1 MSILV
6 VFIWNPLFHCIDQ
19 TRGYMFLNY
28 DPRYTSALYPLITT
42 FVLIVIGLMAE
53 RYTEKHISASWNAK
67 R

>member
-1 MSILV
+1 M
-6 VFIWNPLFHCIDQ
+6 WNPLFHCIDQ

-28 DPRYTSALYPLITT
+28 DPRYTSALYPVITT